1 MLLKDIAAIKEKVG
15 AIEGRL
21 DSVDT
26 ELISL
31 KIGQKEM
38 GTDIRAIKDR
48 LKVK

>member
-1 MLLKDIAAIKEKVG
+1 MLLRDIATIKEKVG

-31 KIGQKEM
+31 KNRTEGD
-38 GTDIRAIKDR
+38 GN
-48 LKVK
+48 